1 MERPRTACPYLRPL
15 LSASKIF
22 RTCCV
27 LESGQT
33 DPLRSVPYIL
43 EDLAGMRD
51 LTEFLWM
58 DFL

>member
-1 MERPRTACPYLRPL
+1 MTACPYLRPL

-22 RTCCV
+22 LTCCV
-27 LESGQT
+27 LASGQT
-33 DPLRSVPYIL
+33 APLRSVPDIL
-43 EDLAGMRD
+43 GGLAGMRD